1 MSDRIRTIRRRKG
14 DKKQDPA
21 EDLAAPE
28 AVEAVAEEKPKPAPK
43 KRLPS
48 GPKMDAKALQ
58 EEADA
63 LGPDAMAVLMGGAA
77 PTDPEPGQQV
87 SGTIASITA
96 QTVFVNIG
104 AKSEAMLDRGSL
116 KDPDELTVGDTMSAY
131 VLSADDRGIRL
142 AQKMSGSGV
151 REMLEEAHSSRI
163 PIEGRVVSRN
173 PGGFNVELSGVQ
185 AFCPASQIAKF
196 PDTDP
201 DEYVGQTLLFI
212 VTECKERDVVVSH
225 RAFEESQMAET
236 ASRIWEELKVGDVK
250 EGTVAGVQDFG
261 VFVEL
266 GGAQGL
272 LHKTEFGHG
281 AEVEMPA
288 AGTVVTVRIKSLD
301 QGKNRISLGLGAEDS
316 GPWSKVGTDFVE
328 GEKYPGTVTRI
339 VDYGAFVQLAPG
351 LEGMIHVSELA
362 DHRVD
367 HPRSVVKIGQ
377 EVEARVLEVDAER
390 KRLGLSLK
398 SGSGDGRSDWSRH
411 QKKSDKKQSLGT
423 FADLLGNLKIK

>member
-1 MSDRIRTIRRRKG
+1 
-14 DKKQDPA
+14 
-21 EDLAAPE
+21 
-28 AVEAVAEEKPKPAPK
+28 
-43 KRLPS
+43 
-48 GPKMDAKALQ
+48 
-58 EEADA
+58 
-63 LGPDAMAVLMGGAA
+63 
-77 PTDPEPGQQV
+77 
-87 SGTIASITA
+87 
-96 QTVFVNIG
+96 
-104 AKSEAMLDRGSL
+104 
-116 KDPDELTVGDTMSAY
+116 
-131 VLSADDRGIRL
+131 
-142 AQKMSGSGV
+142 
-151 REMLEEAHSSRI
+151 
-163 PIEGRVVSRN
+163 VVSRN

-196 PDTDP
+196 PDTNP
-201 DEYVGQTLLFI
+201 DDHVGQTLLFI
-212 VTECKERDVVVSH
+212 VIECKERDVVVSH
-225 RAFEESQMAET
+225 RAYEDSQMAET

-288 AGTVVTVRIKSLD
+288 AGTVLTVRIKSLD
-301 QGKNRISLGLGAEDS
+301 QGKNRISLGLGAEDA

-328 GEKYPGTVTRI
+328 GERYKGTVTRI
-339 VDYGAFVQLAPG
+339 VDYGAFVQIAPG

-377 EVEARVLEVDAER
+377 EVEARVLEIDAER
-390 KRLGLSLK
+390 KRLALSLK

-411 QKKSDKKQSLGT
+411 QKTSDKKESLGT
-423 FADLLGNLKIK
+423 FADLLSGLKLK